1 MFADSGYHAYY
12 YTVESAY
19 ATATRPEYS
28 AGGGYS
34 GSTLTAGLSKAYKQF
49 IFSTFVSAD
58 FLKGATFEDSSL
70 VKRDTTIM
78 SGISVSWIFF
88 KSEKTVNVEK

>member
-1 MFADSGYHAYY
+1 
-12 YTVESAY
+12 
-19 ATATRPEYS
+19 
-28 AGGGYS
+28 
-34 GSTLTAGLSKAYKQF
+34 LSKAYKQF
-49 IFSTFVSAD
+49 IFSAFVIAD